1 MNLMINSIASNV
13 EIHKPLDV
21 DGQGRTAPVL
31 LAKPWAD
38 ARRHHKDDREIVQI
52 AIIDDRPLISDC
64 FGRGLLA
71 VDPMLDLR
79 YFPDLD
85 AFDSADPEEVG
96 RVSLVLMCISW
107 SHSRLDQHFAQIDRL
122 RAANPSIDLIIL
134 SDIPE
139 IGDILQAI
147 EHGVRG
153 YIPTTVSLEVAV
165 KAMRLV
171 AAGGVYIPAS
181 VLFWSD
187 RITKQ
192 VSQPTKPDTNEK
204 IFTSRQISVV
214 EALRRGKANKIIA
227 YELNMCESTVKV
239 HVRNI
244 MKRLKAKNRTEVAYI
259 LNNLANQR
267 NEFGPSQ
274 LM

>member
-1 MNLMINSIASNV
+1 MNLMANPIAPHAEARDFLES
-13 EIHKPLDV
+13 
-21 DGQGRTAPVL
+21 DGPVRAAP
-31 LAKPWAD
+31 ASGSMPWAD
-38 ARRHHKDDREIVQI
+38 ARRHHKDVEGGFQI

-71 VDPMLDLR
+71 IDPTLVLRNFVDLA
-79 YFPDLD
+79 
-85 AFDSADPEEVG
+85 AFEAAPEEEVG
-96 RVSLVLMCISW
+96 QIDLMLMCTTW
-107 SHSRLDQHFAQIDRL
+107 SHSRLDQYIAQIDRL
-122 RAANPSIDLIIL
+122 HGARPSLDIILL
-134 SDIPE
+134 SDISE
-139 IGDILQAI
+139 IDDILKAI

-165 KAMRLV
+165 KAMHLV

-192 VSQPTKPDTNEK
+192 NGQPTVTGPNEK
-204 IFTSRQISVV
+204 IFTSRQTSVV

-259 LNNLANQR
+259 LNGMAAQR
-267 NEFGPSQ
+267 IESTRN
-274 LM
+274 